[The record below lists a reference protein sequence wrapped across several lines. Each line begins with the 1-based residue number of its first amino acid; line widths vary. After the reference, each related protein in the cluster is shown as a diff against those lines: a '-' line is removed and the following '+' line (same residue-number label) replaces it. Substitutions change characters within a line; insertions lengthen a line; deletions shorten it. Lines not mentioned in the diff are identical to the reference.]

1 MLVDTVVNV
10 KAKPDKEKTF
20 SVEIRDAVK
29 TERIA
34 GGSSH
39 HPDFRWSLLKQKP
52 PVLPYVLTCQTKR
65 KPSRWQ
71 GTRNY
76 GASS

>member
-29 TERIA
+29 T
-34 GGSSH
+34 
-39 HPDFRWSLLKQKP
+39 
-52 PVLPYVLTCQTKR
+52 
-65 KPSRWQ
+65 
-71 GTRNY
+71 
-76 GASS
+76 